1 MGGERGAGPRRFA
14 WRHKALLGIAGA
26 SALVLLGAGAGFV
39 LLLSGSY
46 DTAATKQ
53 HFVVTHRLLEAGLLY
68 SIRTAAR
75 DVVVPPLGDPAM
87 VVRGASCFRT
97 HCTQCHDAPGIA
109 RDAEGKGMM
118 PIPSNLAQ
126 SARDWPA
133 AWLYEVTKKGVRMTG
148 MPAWEFRLS
157 EESLWSTV
165 AFLKTLPSL
174 TADRYRALDA
184 RARDT
189 DCPPNDAPAAQPTPA
204 RSRVL
209 LAQYGCQSCHR
220 IEGIVGPDSLV
231 GPPLADWSRQKYIAG
246 VLPNTADN
254 LVRWLMDPQSVSAQT
269 LMPDLGVPE
278 AHAREMAAYLLSLR

>member
-1 MGGERGAGPRRFA
+1 MAGEPHGGARRFA
-14 WRHKALLGIAGA
+14 WRHKVLLGIAGA
-26 SALVLLGAGAGFV
+26 SALVLVGAGAGFV
-39 LLLSGSY
+39 LLLSGSF

-53 HFVVTHRLLEAGLLY
+53 HFLVTHRLLEAGLRY

-75 DVVVPPLGDPAM
+75 DVVVPPLDDPAM
-87 VVRGASCFRT
+87 VVRGAACFRM
-97 HCTQCHDAPGIA
+97 HCTQCHDAPGVA
-109 RDAEGKGMM
+109 RGEEGKGMM
-118 PIPSNLAQ
+118 PVPSGLAQ

-133 AWLYEVTKKGVRMTG
+133 AWLYEVTKRGVRMTG

-174 TADRYRALDA
+174 TVADYRILDA
-184 RARDT
+184 RAAAA
-189 DCPPNDAPAAQPTPA
+189 DCPPAVAPAAEPTPE

-231 GPPLADWSRQKYIAG
+231 GPPLVDWSRQKYIAG
-246 VLPNTADN
+246 VLPNDEEN
-254 LVRWLMDPQSVSAQT
+254 LVRWLMDPQSVSPQT
-269 LMPDLGVPE
+269 LMPDLGVQE